1 MPPRAVEI
9 ARRLHVHLR
18 RAFDLSR
25 KLGSGRGGDPPLVI
39 DGGNQ
44 AVLLVDA
51 TGRVSFANTQA
62 QRLTGPGTGLRLVD
76 GCLTPSDRA
85 ASARLAGLIGAATVR
100 DAGDRGGSVTIARVP
115 VLRR

>member
-1 MPPRAVEI
+1 V
-9 ARRLHVHLR
+9 
-18 RAFDLSR
+18 FF
-25 KLGSGRGGDPPLVI
+25 
-39 DGGNQ
+39 
-44 AVLLVDA
+44 VDA

-62 QRLTGPGTGLRLVD
+62 KRLTGPGTGLRLVD